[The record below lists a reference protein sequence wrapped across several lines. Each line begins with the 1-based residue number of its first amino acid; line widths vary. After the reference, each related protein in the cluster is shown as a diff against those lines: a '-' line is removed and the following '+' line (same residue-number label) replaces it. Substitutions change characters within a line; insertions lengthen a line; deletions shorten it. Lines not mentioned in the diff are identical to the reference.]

1 MSVFLTGAT
10 GYVGKHLLRSILL
23 LTNKQVVI
31 CIREKNGLYAK
42 QRFQR
47 EIVSHGLFAKLDTTR
62 VKIIDKDVSD
72 LEILDLDGCT
82 DVIHCAANVKFNSS
96 LQLLIKENVD
106 ALKKLYSLCEGKRF
120 YHIST
125 CYVHP
130 IATKGPYE
138 STKIQSGLDVSDFI
152 CNYAYTKYLA
162 EQFLY
167 NQTGVIDIVRLSCV
181 GSPVE
186 QLPPMRGGAHLA
198 ILELLERSKLPDIWI
213 PDDLKFSV
221 VPVDVLCKGIVDK
234 LYTKHDGLT
243 IVQYSAPAESKTY
256 NINVKN
262 ILNEKTYSAKIWTG
276 LSYKKFL
283 AWMSIFYWFVP
294 MILKRIT
301 DANDVISYVSMNQTF
316 HSDLNLP
323 DLTPQEYTKE
333 TLSYVER
340 LVNSDNTV
348 ISWLLYFFSSV
359 KSFIVWIFDSW
370 VEED

>member
-1 MSVFLTGAT
+1 V
-10 GYVGKHLLRSILL
+10 
-23 LTNKQVVI
+23 
-31 CIREKNGLYAK
+31 YAK

-47 EIVSHGLFAKLDTTR
+47 EIVSHGLFTKLDTNR
-62 VKIIDKDVSD
+62 IKVIDKDVAD
-72 LEILDLDGCT
+72 LESGDLENCT
-82 DVIHCAANVKFNSS
+82 DVIHCAANVKFNSP
-96 LQLLIKENVD
+96 LQLLMKENVD
-106 ALKKLYSLCEGKRF
+106 ALKTLYALCQEKRF

-130 IATKGPYE
+130 IAIKGPYD
-138 STKIQSGLDVSDFI
+138 STKIESGLDVSDFI

-167 NQTGVIDIVRLSCV
+167 SQKGVIDIIRLSCV

-186 QLPPMRGGAHLA
+186 NLAPMRGGAHLA

-234 LYTKHDGLT
+234 LSIKHEGLT

-262 ILNEKTYSAKIWTG
+262 ILQEKSYSAKIWTG
-276 LSYKKFL
+276 ISYKKFL
-283 AWMSIFYWFVP
+283 SWMSIFYWIIP
-294 MILKRIT
+294 SILKRII

-323 DLTPQEYTKE
+323 DLTPKEYAKE

-340 LVNSDNTV
+340 LVNSNNTV
-348 ISWLLYFFSSV
+348 ISWGLYIFSYI

-370 VEED
+370 IEED